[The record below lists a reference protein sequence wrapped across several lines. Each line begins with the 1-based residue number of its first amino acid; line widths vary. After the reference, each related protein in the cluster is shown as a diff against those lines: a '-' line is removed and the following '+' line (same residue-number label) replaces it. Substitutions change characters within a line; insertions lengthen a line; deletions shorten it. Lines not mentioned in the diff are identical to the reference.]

1 MLCCPLTS
9 CNLTEMWDKERDISI
24 QVLDLMETDFIEI
37 FRVKTWLLLLLTAH
51 SRLSGWSWIV
61 TLLTKLLH
69 VEPWAWAEPGIAR
82 LPVELARSFQYCAQ
96 TYTSRQHGGQSLARE
111 NIHRLR
117 DTNSNIQIVHYYNLR
132 ILVYLWPFF
141 KGQGNCQLWVIYRR
155 LVVDFDRP

>member
-37 FRVKTWLLLLLTAH
+37 FRVKTWLLLLLTAN

-69 VEPWAWAEPGIAR
+69 VEPLSLSPGPGC
-82 LPVELARSFQYCAQ
+82 L
-96 TYTSRQHGGQSLARE
+96 
-111 NIHRLR
+111 
-117 DTNSNIQIVHYYNLR
+117 
-132 ILVYLWPFF
+132 
-141 KGQGNCQLWVIYRR
+141 
-155 LVVDFDRP
+155 